1 MEFKKGNKVTIVNT
15 KDFWEGKTGTVLYE
29 EDPDVEVRVNFET
42 EDGET
47 KSVIQIFNK
56 ENLEMERENESLN
69 EATLKEMIGLPYHVL
84 CWKLYELMSSMNDE
98 NAYMHF
104 IYVWPDGETKEQC
117 EQDFNTKSEYE
128 ELLDLAE
135 RIYKGY
141 HDDGL
146 FIPNPEKEKEVIEL
160 AHEFDKK
167 LGLEPIT
174 IYTKN
179 GLYKEGLEEGKE
191 NMNESVNTKKV
202 EDIIHRYVYLEDLDG
217 KEIPSWNFA
226 SRIATAED
234 MEEGCVCMK
243 AEELGYKVFGIEAP
257 SFFRCVIAAKGVKA
271 EDIEEE
277 YADFFNRNEGDFLWQ

>member
-15 KDFWEGKTGTVLYE
+15 KDFWEGKTGTVLYA

-69 EATLKEMIGLPYHVL
+69 EEKVNEMTALPYHVL
-84 CWKLYELMSSMNDE
+84 AWKLYELMSSMNDE

-117 EQDFNTKSEYE
+117 EQDFNTKESYE
-128 ELLDLAE
+128 ELLELAE
-135 RIYKGY
+135 RIYKGH

-146 FIPNPEKEKEVIEL
+146 FIQNPEKEKEVINL

-167 LGLEPIT
+167 LGLDDIT
-174 IYTKN
+174 IYTKS
-179 GLYKEGLEEGKE
+179 GVYKEGLKEGKE
-191 NMNESVNTKKV
+191 DMNESVSSKKV
-202 EDIIHRYVYLEDLDG
+202 KDIIRKYIYLEDLDE
-217 KEIPSWNFA
+217 KEIPAWNFA
-226 SRIATAED
+226 ARIANAED
-234 MEEGCVCMK
+234 IEEGCVCK
-243 AEELGYKVFGIEAP
+243 LAEDLGYKVFAIEAP
-257 SFFRCVIAAKGVKA
+257 NFYRCIIAAKEIKA
-271 EDIEEE
+271 EDIQEE
-277 YADFFNRNEGDFLWQ
+277 YADFLQGKAVVYEVK